1 MSPRQYFLR
10 KPSKPVF
17 VAMATTRTTERT
29 WPELLGSNNWK
40 GLLEPLDLDLRR
52 LILRSGD
59 FCQATYDAF
68 NNDQNSKYC
77 GSSRYGKQSFFQKVM
92 LDSASDYQVS
102 SSLYAT
108 AQVTVHEAFLLHA
121 LSREAWD
128 RESNWIGYIAVTTD
142 EASKSLGRREIYV
155 AWRGT
160 TRNYEWVDVLS
171 AKLESAK
178 PLLQSK
184 VFKTRPDE
192 GNDSSTDS
200 GEDDESV
207 PKVML
212 GWLTVYTS
220 SDPKSSF
227 TKQSAR
233 AQLLTQI
240 KKLVNQYK
248 DEKLSIT
255 FTGHSPGASL
265 SILSAFDIVENE
277 ISDIPVT
284 AFVFGCPRVGQL
296 LGYVSSG
303 TELVIDT
310 RMSAS
315 LKDST
320 NPSDWHNLQGMLH
333 IVAGW
338 NGADGEFKLEVER
351 SPALVNKSSE
361 FLKDEYLIPG
371 SWWVEKNKGLVR
383 DEKGEWVL
391 DHNLNMLV
399 VTHQSFRGVSQHAQ
413 ALV

>member
-1 MSPRQYFLR
+1 MAPRQYFLR

-40 GLLEPLDLDLRR
+40 GLLEPLYLDLRR

-102 SSLYAT
+102 SFLYAT
-108 AQVTVHEAFLLHA
+108 AQVTVTKPSSSIPCHVKLGTVN
-121 LSREAWD
+121 R
-128 RESNWIGYIAVTTD
+128 IGSDT
-142 EASKSLGRREIYV
+142 LP
-155 AWRGT
+155 
-160 TRNYEWVDVLS
+160 LP
-171 AKLESAK
+171 LMK
-178 PLLQSK
+178 PSK
-184 VFKTRPDE
+184 VFKTSPEE
-192 GNDSSTDS
+192 GNGSSTDS

-233 AQLLTQI
+233 TQLLTEI

-255 FTGHSPGASL
+255 FTGHSLGASL
-265 SILSAFDIVENE
+265 SILSAFDIVANE

-284 AFVFGCPRVGQL
+284 AFVFGCPQVGPL

-310 RMSAS
+310 RKSAS

-391 DHNLNMLV
+391 APPAEEDLPIPEY
-399 VTHQSFRGVSQHAQ
+399 
-413 ALV
+413 